1 VHVVNWL
8 TQTKFQLAG
17 ASFLAA
23 LGLLVFAKIDSA
35 QWVSFNTW
43 LLGLYF
49 GANVAESAVTK
60 TPVDTKS

>member
-1 VHVVNWL
+1 MNWL
-8 TQTKFQLAG
+8 TQTKFQLAA

-23 LGLLVFAKIDSA
+23 LGLLVFAKMDSA

-49 GANVAESAVTK
+49 GSDVAQSAVTK
-60 TPVDTKS
+60 SATDVKS